1 MEGEEDGRRI
11 SKKHVAGFAIP
22 LVPLIL
28 ILLGFPTASRGESDY
43 RGALS
48 KSLLYFEAQR
58 SGRLPH
64 DQRVAWRGNSGL
76 TDGLEQGVDLVGG
89 YYDAGDNIKFGLP
102 MAFTITM
109 LSWSLVE
116 YRDGVAAAGELKHAL
131 EAIKWGTDYFIKAHT
146 RPNVFWAQVA
156 IADTS
161 CDSFGFRWRWTSDHL
176 LLGSGRRW

>member
-11 SKKHVAGFAIP
+11 SKKHVAGFLIP

-28 ILLGFPTASRGESDY
+28 ILLGFPAASRGESDY

-116 YRDGVAAAGELKHAL
+116 YRDGVAAAGELKNAL